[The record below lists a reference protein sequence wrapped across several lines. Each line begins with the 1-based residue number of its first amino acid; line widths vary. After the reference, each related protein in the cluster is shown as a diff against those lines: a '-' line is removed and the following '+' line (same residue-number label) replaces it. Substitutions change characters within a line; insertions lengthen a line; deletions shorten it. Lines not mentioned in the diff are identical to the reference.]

1 MKRIVAT
8 ILGFMLFTGIIFW
21 TYINVSESSS
31 YLSYEG
37 VPADTY
43 FYRTQNDADCILIKN
58 GDAAILIDTGEKSD
72 SEGII
77 RFLEDRGVRTVDFLI
92 LTHYD
97 KDHTGG
103 ALDIID
109 NLEIKNVIKPYQQVK
124 TSDTEKIDRKL
135 EDLRIPVIYPLHT
148 RNFSVGGMNM
158 TVYPPL
164 EKRYSDENNY
174 SIATMVSHGKV
185 RMLFAGDALYKRI
198 NELLSI
204 NWPEDIRLLKVP
216 HHGRQGENSAE
227 FIRTIDPDFMVITS
241 DKADEAVIE
250 AGSKVGSEIF
260 FSRNKNL
267 HFASDGKLLK
277 MMEESE

>member
-1 MKRIVAT
+1 MKKIAAT
-8 ILGFMLFTGIIFW
+8 ILGFILFTGIIFW
-21 TYINVSESSS
+21 TYINVSERSR

-58 GDAAILIDTGEKSD
+58 GDAAILIDTGEKAD

-77 RFLEDRGVRTVDFLI
+77 RFLEDRGVQTVDFLI

-103 ALDIID
+103 ALDIMD

-124 TSDTEKIDRKL
+124 TPDVEIIDRKL
-135 EDLRIPVIYPLHT
+135 EDLSIPVIYPLHT
-148 RNFSVGGMNM
+148 RTFSVGGMNM

-164 EKRYSDENNY
+164 EKRYSDGNNY

-185 RMLFAGDALYKRI
+185 RMLFAGDAMYKRI

-216 HHGRQGENSAE
+216 HHGRQRENSGE

-250 AGSKVGSEIF
+250 AGREVGSEVF
-260 FSRNKNL
+260 FSRNENL